1 MRLGRYLVAAG
12 VALLIYANVR
22 LARSRIARRGSSKP
36 SERWRELR
44 PTACDGVRIPRAA
57 SIGVRADGTIVPL
70 LRTLGKR
77 EELASL
83 ANDLNLTRTAAEL
96 GVFRGEFSELNMARW
111 RGAKMTLVDTWEA
124 SDCVAGNASACVYT
138 NDSRSYDKMVT
149 RLRMER
155 GGPSFAGRWEMVQ
168 ATTTEAARRYPDGHF
183 DWIYLDA
190 THTYAEAR
198 DDLQDE
204 MDEVAQVSDAI
215 GEIGAA
221 AAAAGGGVEDDDPEL
236 LAEPEALSAEA
247 ELEAQLAGLVI
258 NGGSSKGK
266 VGAGQVQVTM
276 PRAAPNSG
284 STARSPVTARA
295 PVVAASS
302 GGERKAASLA

>member
-83 ANDLNLTRTAAEL
+83 ANDLNLTNAAAEL

-198 DDLQDE
+198 DDLRTWWPKLRVGGLLSGHDYQFQYQARGDGYTFGVKDAVDE
-204 MDEVAQVSDAI
+204 F
-215 GEIGAA
+215 
-221 AAAAGGGVEDDDPEL
+221 AAGRNLRVYSTSESYLPSFYFL
-236 LAEPEALSAEA
+236 KCEP
-247 ELEAQLAGLVI
+247 G
-258 NGGSSKGK
+258 
-266 VGAGQVQVTM
+266 
-276 PRAAPNSG
+276 
-284 STARSPVTARA
+284 
-295 PVVAASS
+295 
-302 GGERKAASLA
+302 